1 MDDDDD
7 DDTISYD
14 TRTCSVSF
22 IGSSRCGNAGNTSYT
37 ELKMEMFGLG
47 SQGQGC
53 IVFDMS

>member
-14 TRTCSVSF
+14 TCTCSGRF
-22 IGSSRCGNAGNTSYT
+22 FGSSRCGNAGNTCTSYT

-47 SQGQGC
+47 SQGQGY
-53 IVFDMS
+53 IVLI

>member
-1 MDDDDD
+1 MDDDD

-14 TRTCSVSF
+14 TCTCSGGF

-47 SQGQGC
+47 SQGQGY

>member
-1 MDDDDD
+1 MMMMM
-7 DDTISYD
+7 TQYLMIHVHVG
-14 TRTCSVSF
+14 SVGF

-47 SQGQGC
+47 SQGQGY